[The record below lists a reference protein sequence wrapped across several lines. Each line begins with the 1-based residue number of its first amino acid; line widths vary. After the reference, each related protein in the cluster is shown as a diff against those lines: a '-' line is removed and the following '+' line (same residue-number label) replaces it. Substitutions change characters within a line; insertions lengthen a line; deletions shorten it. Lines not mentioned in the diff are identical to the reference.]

1 MATIRIPTPLR
12 PYSGGNAAV
21 SVSGETVGEALADLT
36 TRHPELRTHLFEG
49 RDLRSFV
56 NVYLNKEDI
65 RHLNG
70 ADTAIEDSD
79 TLMIIP
85 SIAGGSA
92 AAGAGTAGEAS
103 PRRVDQSALRV
114 NQALIIALLLLA
126 YVLDAVWL
134 VAFVATVMLLGT
146 AVPQL
151 QLFKQVYQYVLKPAG
166 AVKPDVI
173 NDNPEPHR
181 FAQGFGGVVL
191 IAAVVALFGGLSAVS
206 WALTGLVVILAAL
219 NLFLGFCAGCFVYYQ
234 LNRLGLPGFSYG
246 PLAKAGRD
254 SRLETGD

>member
-1 MATIRIPTPLR
+1 MAIIRIPTPLR

-21 SVSGETVGEALADLT
+21 TVSGETVGEALADLT

-70 ADTAIEDSD
+70 ADTAIEDND

-85 SIAGGSA
+85 SIAGGNA
-92 AAGAGTAGEAS
+92 VVEAR

-114 NQALIIALLLLA
+114 NQAFIIGLLLLA

-134 VAFVATVMLLGT
+134 VAFVAAVMLAGT
-146 AVPQL
+146 AVPRL
-151 QLFKQVYQYVLKPAG
+151 QLFKHVYQYILKPAG
-166 AVKPDVI
+166 LVKPDVI
-173 NDNPEPHR
+173 TDNPEPHR

-191 IAAVVALFGGLSAVS
+191 VAAVLALMSGLSPVG

-234 LNRLGLPGFSYG
+234 LNRLGVPGFGYG
-246 PLAKAGRD
+246 PVAGRD
-254 SRLETGD
+254 